1 MADIQSRSGLKTYR
15 SGQRKKRVRQS
26 IPGTCGQSAT
36 GKDDKEGEKQD
47 LILLK
52 KGILIAPR

>member
-1 MADIQSRSGLKTYR
+1 MADIQSKTGLNTYR
-15 SGQRKKRVRQS
+15 SGQRKKRVRKG

-36 GKDDKEGEKQD
+36 RKDDKGEKQD